1 MEILFHGNDWGD
13 LSQIAVSG
21 SGMFEN
27 LKLEL
32 SRIRLGLTNQES
44 AVWN

>member
-27 LKLEL
+27 LKL
-32 SRIRLGLTNQES
+32 
-44 AVWN
+44 